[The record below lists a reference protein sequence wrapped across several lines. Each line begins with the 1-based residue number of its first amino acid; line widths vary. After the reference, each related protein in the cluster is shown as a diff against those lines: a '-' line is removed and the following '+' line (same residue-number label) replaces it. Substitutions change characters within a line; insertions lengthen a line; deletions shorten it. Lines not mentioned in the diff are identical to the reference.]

1 MIESPQALA
10 GQPLVQLERDGVR
23 YTILGTAHVSKI
35 SADAVLHLIETG
47 DFDGVAIELDAARHA
62 ALVNPDSWAKLDL
75 FQVIRQGKAGMVA
88 ANLAL
93 SAFQQR
99 IAEQFGVEPG
109 AEMRAAIKAA
119 AEAGL
124 PLLLI
129 DRDIGIT
136 LKRVYRNIPWWQR
149 ATLLAGLVAGA
160 FSSDKITEADIEK
173 LKSGD
178 MLEATFSEFAESSS
192 RLYAPLIAERD
203 RYMAAKLREQAALKG
218 LRRLLVVVGAGHLKG
233 LAAQL
238 AEDTI
243 PPAEVR
249 RELEQLPPPSF
260 WPKLIPWL
268 IVTVILAGF
277 AVGFR
282 QSPELGRAL
291 LSFWFVI
298 NGGLSALGA
307 LLAAAHPLTVMS
319 AFVAA
324 PFTSL
329 NPLIGV
335 GLVAAF
341 VELWLRKPSVGD
353 FHALRRDVAR
363 LKGWWRNRVARVFLV
378 FVLTTLGSA
387 IGTWIGGVRAAGP
400 LVRLLQRLF

>member
-1 MIESPQALA
+1 MTESPHALA
-10 GQPLVQLERDGVR
+10 GQPLEQLERDGVR

-47 DFDGVAIELDAARHA
+47 DFDSVAIELDATRHA

-75 FQVIRQGKAGMVA
+75 FKVIRQGKAGMVA

-109 AEMRAAIKAA
+109 AEMRAAIKAT

-149 ATLLAGLVAGA
+149 TTLFAGLIASV
-160 FSSDKITEADIEK
+160 FSSEKITEADIEK

-178 MLEATFSEFAESSS
+178 MLEATFSEFAESSA
-192 RLYAPLIAERD
+192 RLYEPLIAERD
-203 RYMAAKLREQAALKG
+203 RYMAAKLREQTALRQVRKP
-218 LRRLLVVVGAGHLKG
+218 LVVVGAGHLKG
-233 LAAQL
+233 LVAQL
-238 AEDTI
+238 AHDPTPPSEVRSALEVI
-243 PPAEVR
+243 PPA
-249 RELEQLPPPSF
+249 SG

-268 IVTVILAGF
+268 IVAFILSGFVIGF
-277 AVGFR
+277 S
-282 QSPELGRAL
+282 QSPELGRDL
-291 LSFWFVI
+291 LSFWFIV

-307 LLAAAHPLTVMS
+307 LIAAAHPLTVAG
-319 AFVAA
+319 AFIAA

-329 NPLIGV
+329 NPFIGV
-335 GLVAAF
+335 GFVSAF
-341 VELWLRKPSVGD
+341 IELWLRKPSVGD
-353 FHALRRDVAR
+353 FRTLRSDVTKA
-363 LKGWWRNRVARVFLV
+363 KGWWRNRVARVFLV
-378 FVLTTLGSA
+378 FFLTTLGSV
-387 IGTWIGGVRAAGP
+387 IGTWVGGARVVGP
-400 LVRLLQRLF
+400 IVQFLRDLF